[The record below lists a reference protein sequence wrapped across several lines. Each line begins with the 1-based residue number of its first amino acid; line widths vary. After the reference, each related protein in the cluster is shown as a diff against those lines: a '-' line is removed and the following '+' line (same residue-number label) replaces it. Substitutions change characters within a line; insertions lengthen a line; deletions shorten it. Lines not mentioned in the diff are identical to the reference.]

1 MDPST
6 VEISRAWKCS
16 TKDDVIVF
24 EIMMWSTRLNSAGTW
39 KFLAASLFKYISTR
53 LNSNS
58 HYDVVYHPFRK
69 WPLGETIAAETLK
82 RLPVVQITQGYPYSQ
97 NITTGDRKLRDR
109 REGNWRVL
117 LRFGKILILPGVT
130 TLRKCTCT
138 SIRHSTHR
146 SNAWKKQGYL
156 FILSL
161 GGYASNVSRI
171 QVSLLMVGWGGP
183 GWGHLSAFKQRIRG
197 EVYIN
202 EESVR
207 FCKRGRPWNFFI
219 TSIHHHG
226 SRLRSSTW
234 MSAISASPT
243 SHRASTSIPGQV
255 YVDAEQ

>member
-130 TLRKCTCT
+130 TLRKCHCT
-138 SIRHSTHR
+138 SIKHSTHR
-146 SNAWKKQGYL
+146 SNAWKKPR
-156 FILSL
+156 SSSHSEDPPPTSA
-161 GGYASNVSRI
+161 ASKWVAYGRVGWSRVGPLIRI
-171 QVSLLMVGWGGP
+171 QNENQGFW
-183 GWGHLSAFKQRIRG
+183 
-197 EVYIN
+197 VYIN
-202 EESVR
+202 GESVG
-207 FCKRGRPWNFFI
+207 FCKRALNIMSHSSSRQQIAQFNLNERNLRP
-219 TSIHHHG
+219 
-226 SRLRSSTW
+226 
-234 MSAISASPT
+234 SPT